1 MLESEVDKY
10 KLNYNE
16 RNLSLKVCLVNNQKI
31 SMVLSYKDTLQNF
44 SALKSF
50 QQLKQI
56 NRVFNSTKNI
66 KEALNIIKNAI
77 ESGQIEVVEDDE
89 KKSEIEIQFNVSL
102 LSGEHTSFII
112 RLSLDDNQKEYL
124 GNKQNLPLAYE
135 YKKNKEGEI
144 APVNALESVKSIVKS
159 DIKPPI
165 MQLEYIEPIIQYHY
179 PDGTVKNTPLPP
191 RIQGINGEKANISE
205 EEFRSIQQLMNKNN
219 TIQSFSPIKNN
230 SGLYRTSSTTNMI
243 PKTNSNLTHPVHR
256 KNIFDNNY
264 FNDYMTK
271 AGNNQELFEINNK
284 TAPFVLNN
292 NEYPLQTSSPT
303 LQNNNPNKLTYYQK
317 PRINFNNMIERRP
330 RMTNINNKKQATIN
344 RSLST
349 PSYQNIN
356 KLNQIKAKN
365 IYQGNQEKNFL
376 PRNHYNNNIKSI
388 YNRNTQNPKFNISN
402 KNISKKSDSP
412 QDTVIRPTH
421 NIIKSKQSQI
431 KDHLSIIESQQ
442 QKVQKIQE
450 KLAQIQQKYKNFN
463 PQRQK
468 GFVKVDSIN
477 NINIQNPS
485 QTLNWQIQAFQNQQ
499 ETKNITSH
507 KYYKTPTRDI
517 EHENEIK
524 NSRTQNFYDNQN
536 TQFIKQ
542 ISSPISSKAPSLNGE
557 IYQQE
562 SENQTTEG
570 INLSNLSHNNNIGD
584 VVQGKHYYYQEINN
598 QEGFNNQVQGE
609 PKQQTQENQD
619 INIEA
624 LFMTEEGKIIF
635 RNGLLR
641 GIIHKYAEIDNVVSK
656 IQDTLLKGVKFNLVY
671 KAFDLDDNSSTFHQ
685 KCDKL
690 NMSLVLIE
698 TDKDVRFG
706 GFTTQSW
713 EGMNINK
720 IDNNSFVFNLDNSI
734 IFDIIKNQPAI
745 GCFPNC
751 GPVFLG
757 CQIRIYD
764 KFFKKGGTTCHKG
777 LNFETTKDYELN
789 NGEQK
794 YLIKDIEVYSL
805 ETIDID

>member
-44 SALKSF
+44 SALISF
-50 QQLKQI
+50 QQLKKI
-56 NRVFNSTKNI
+56 SIVFNSTKNI
-66 KEALNIIKNAI
+66 KEALNLIKNAI

-89 KKSEIEIQFNVSL
+89 KKSDIEIQFNISL
-102 LSGEHTSFII
+102 SSGENTSFII
-112 RLSLDDNQKEYL
+112 ILSLDDNQKEYIE
-124 GNKQNLPLAYE
+124 NKQNLPLAYE
-135 YKKNKEGEI
+135 YKKSKEGEFS
-144 APVNALESVKSIVKS
+144 PVNSLENVKSIIKS

-205 EEFRSIQQLMNKNN
+205 EEFLSIQQLMNKNS
-219 TIQSFSPIKNN
+219 TIQSFSPIRNN
-230 SGLYRTSSTTNMI
+230 SGLYRTSSTTNII

-256 KNIFDNNY
+256 QKILDNKY
-264 FNDYMTK
+264 FNDYMIKTE
-271 AGNNQELFEINNK
+271 NNQELFEINNK
-284 TAPFVLNN
+284 KTPFVLNN
-292 NEYPLQTSSPT
+292 KEYPLQTPNPT
-303 LQNNNPNKLTYYQK
+303 LQNNIPNKLTYYQK

-330 RMTNINNKKQATIN
+330 RFTNTKNKKQATIN

-356 KLNQIKAKN
+356 KLNQIKANN
-365 IYQGNQEKNFL
+365 IYQGNQEKKIL
-376 PRNHYNNNIKSI
+376 PRNQYNNIDIKSI
-388 YNRNTQNPKFNISN
+388 YNRNTHNQKLNISN

-412 QDTVIRPTH
+412 QDAVIRPTH

-431 KDHLSIIESQQ
+431 RDHLSMIESQQ

-450 KLAQIQQKYKNFN
+450 KLAQMQQKYKNLN

-468 GFVKVDSIN
+468 GFAKVGSIN
-477 NINIQNPS
+477 DKNIQNPS
-485 QTLNWQIQAFQNQQ
+485 QTLNWQIQAFPNQQ
-499 ETKNITSH
+499 QTKNIASY
-507 KYYKTPTRDI
+507 KYYKTPTRVT

-524 NSRTQNFYDNQN
+524 NSRTQIFYENQN

-542 ISSPISSKAPSLNGE
+542 ISSPISSKAPSLDKE
-557 IYQQE
+557 MYQKE
-562 SENQTTEG
+562 SEYQTIEG
-570 INLSNLSHNNNIGD
+570 INLSNLSQNNNID
-584 VVQGKHYYYQEINN
+584 NEIQGKQYHYQENNNQGINN
-598 QEGFNNQVQGE
+598 QIQDE

-713 EGMNINK
+713 EGMNIHK
-720 IDNNSFVFNLDNSI
+720 IDKNSFVFNLDNNI
-734 IFDIIKNQPAI
+734 IFDVIKNQPAI

-751 GPVFLG
+751 GPVFSG